1 MLEHPAG
8 GGQRTKRAMREVP
21 LLHRLLLAR
30 KAPEKFLVREVP
42 KFHRLALAMEV
53 PANFLVREVPEVC
66 Q

>member
-8 GGQRTKRAMREVP
+8 GGHRTKRAMREVP
-21 LLHRLLLAR
+21 LLHRLLLA
-30 KAPEKFLVREVP
+30 KFLVREVP